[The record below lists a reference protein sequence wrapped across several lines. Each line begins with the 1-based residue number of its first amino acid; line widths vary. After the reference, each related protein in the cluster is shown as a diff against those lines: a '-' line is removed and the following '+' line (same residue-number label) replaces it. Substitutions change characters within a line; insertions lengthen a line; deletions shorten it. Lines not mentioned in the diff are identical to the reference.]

1 MFIKTKTNPKSFE
14 EWSEHYGYKTTSE
27 EAKADYKR
35 YQEQLARLQTLF
47 YSESKE
53 KSHGY

>member
-1 MFIKTKTNPKSFE
+1 MSIKTKTNPKSFE